1 MSIADSDDD
10 DELADTEMGL
20 LSRCPA
26 CGEDNRLAPPMG
38 SRFER
43 RPRPSYDALI
53 LAARC
58 ASCRR
63 AYEVEPLGWRLRK
76 LTPQERRQERE
87 DQLGR
92 EFRETYERNLAVR
105 RMRLIPPP

>member
-1 MSIADSDDD
+1 
-10 DELADTEMGL
+10 
-20 LSRCPA
+20 
-26 CGEDNRLAPPMG
+26 MG

-43 RPRPSYDALI
+43 RPRPSYNALI

-58 ASCRR
+58 ASCKR

-92 EFRETYERNLAVR
+92 EFRETYERALAQR
-105 RMRLIPPP
+105 REPT

>member
-1 MSIADSDDD
+1 
-10 DELADTEMGL
+10 
-20 LSRCPA
+20 
-26 CGEDNRLAPPMG
+26 MG

-58 ASCRR
+58 ASCKR

-76 LTPQERRQERE
+76 LTPQERRQERRQENE

-92 EFRETYERNLAVR
+92 EFREAYERALAQR
-105 RMRLIPPP
+105 REPT

>member
-1 MSIADSDDD
+1 MRITDLDDD
-10 DELADTEMGL
+10 NELADTETGL

-26 CGEDNRLAPPMG
+26 CGEDNKLAPPMG

-58 ASCRR
+58 ASCGRS
-63 AYEVEPLGWRLRK
+63 YEVEPLGWRLRK

-87 DQLGR
+87 NQLGR
-92 EFRETYERNLAVR
+92 EFRETYERALAER
-105 RMRLIPPP
+105 RERT